1 MVTNPSIMQ
10 TRQHWLGVL
19 ANSSPDNL
27 QCRLTPWQQQA
38 AEPIWLRRGETGLVM
53 LQGRIGGSG
62 ARFNLGEISVT
73 RASCRIGEQTGHGWV
88 RGSDAHHAELI
99 AIADALLQ
107 DPQQQEALLDAL
119 IMPLTQALQ
128 QRREQAS
135 RQAAA
140 SKVEFFTMVRGE

>member
-1 MVTNPSIMQ
+1 MQ

-19 ANSSPDNL
+19 ANSPPDDL
-27 QCRLTPWQQQA
+27 QTRLTPWRQLA
-38 AEPIWLRRGETGLVM
+38 AAPIWLRRGETGLVM

-73 RASCRIGEQTGHGWV
+73 RASCRIGTQTGHGWV

-107 DPQQQEALLDAL
+107 DPQHQAAILDTL
-119 IMPLTQALQ
+119 ITPLAQALQ